1 MISLP
6 VATLEVIG
14 QRIAP
19 ANSTSF
25 MWRKLSESTS
35 VQYWSSNIS
44 SDELLG
50 SLREIVGRERLS
62 ELEQTTAYC
71 IAAALLLK
79 NRRLANAISSLEG
92 IEKAFW
98 LKPLAGYVS
107 EYISS
112 TNGARM
118 TQRPRISVEQLSSS
132 PNPSQIITM
141 GGRSN

>member
-1 MISLP
+1 MISVP
-6 VATLEVIG
+6 RAVLEVIG

-19 ANSTSF
+19 ANSASF
-25 MWRKLSESTS
+25 IWRKLSESTS
-35 VQYWSSNIS
+35 VQYWASNIS

-50 SLREIVGRERLS
+50 SLGEIVGRDNLN

-79 NRRLANAISSLEG
+79 NRRFAKAISSLEG

-98 LKPLAGYVS
+98 LKPLADYVS
-107 EYISS
+107 GNISS
-112 TNGARM
+112 TNVTRL
-118 TQRPRISVEQLSSS
+118 TQRPRISGEQLSSS

-141 GGRSN
+141 GGQDN